1 MNIVMLLGS
10 PGLSLISSVNIQHSV
25 FPVAPC
31 STHIHLFKELRGI
44 PSSEGGRARHCRFPA
59 VGQEAVS
66 WFPLQLPAQTG
77 VDKAV
82 CVSSPLCLGL
92 FL

>member
-1 MNIVMLLGS
+1 MLLGS
-10 PGLSLISSVNIQHSV
+10 PGFFLISSVNIQYSV

-31 STHIHLFKELRGI
+31 STHICLFKELHRI
-44 PSSEGGRARHCRFPA
+44 PSSEGGRGCHCHFPA

-66 WFPLQLPAQTG
+66 WFLLQLLAQTG

-82 CVSSPLCLGL
+82 YVSSPLCLGL